1 LTVSYPARPASRLC
15 KVAGLAFRTSR
26 VSNDPKNG
34 GEVQGRERVTPLL
47 CKFSV
52 DHHPRKFFPPPF
64 ESGHF
69 KGWSKNTPARPST
82 LKLRPPGYR
91 WPTLHLDEMAE
102 QITEANVPVVNNHNR
117 SNRRRSISNAANSI
131 VDIQSEKIFP
141 MRIRLLAQGTVW
153 FL

>member
-1 LTVSYPARPASRLC
+1 
-15 KVAGLAFRTSR
+15 
-26 VSNDPKNG
+26 
-34 GEVQGRERVTPLL
+34 
-47 CKFSV
+47 
-52 DHHPRKFFPPPF
+52 
-64 ESGHF
+64 
-69 KGWSKNTPARPST
+69 